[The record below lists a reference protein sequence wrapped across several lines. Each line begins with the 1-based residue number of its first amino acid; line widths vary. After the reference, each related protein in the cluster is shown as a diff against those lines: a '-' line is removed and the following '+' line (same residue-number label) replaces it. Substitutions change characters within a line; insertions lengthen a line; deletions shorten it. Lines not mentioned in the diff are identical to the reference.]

1 MAVDEAMI
9 PYFGKNNSKQRI
21 QNKPVR
27 VGYKMWVLA
36 EESGY
41 IVQFYPYQGAKQN
54 GPQRSTPHSWGLGE
68 MTVLELVENLP
79 KDISYHIF
87 IDNFFTSI
95 ILMKFLGDKN
105 IKASGTLKQNRITK
119 DCTIARRPFMDKT
132 RRGHVEQQ
140 TASDKATIV
149 GWKDNKVVYFTSN
162 SDGNSPQVA
171 VERYCRDSKA
181 KIMVQQPQSI
191 Q

>member
-1 MAVDEAMI
+1 
-9 PYFGKNNSKQRI
+9 
-21 QNKPVR
+21 
-27 VGYKMWVLA
+27 
-36 EESGY
+36 
-41 IVQFYPYQGAKQN
+41 
-54 GPQRSTPHSWGLGE
+54 
-68 MTVLELVENLP
+68 
-79 KDISYHIF
+79 
-87 IDNFFTSI
+87 
-95 ILMKFLGDKN
+95 MKFLGDKN